1 MTTPLRMPAT
11 VATKKGAGSLA
22 EKAAERTVVLTN
34 HGKPS
39 AVVMSPERF
48 DDLERALRLAADQM
62 IQGVSQLVADRSEF
76 HTVDEVRERLH
87 ARR

>member
-1 MTTPLRMPAT
+1 MTAPLHMPAT
-11 VATKKGAGSLA
+11 VATKKGAGYLA
-22 EKAAERTVVLTN
+22 EKAAGRTVVLTN

-39 AVVMSPERF
+39 AVVMSPENF
-48 DDLERALRLAADQM
+48 DDLERSLRLAADQM
-62 IQGVSQLVADRSEF
+62 IQGIGRLTAERSEF

>member
-1 MTTPLRMPAT
+1 MPAT
-11 VATKKGAGSLA
+11 VATKKGAGYLA

>member
-11 VATKKGAGSLA
+11 VATKKGAGYLA

-76 HTVDEVRERLH
+76 HTADEVRERLH

>member
-11 VATKKGAGSLA
+11 TATKKGAGFLA

-34 HGKPS
+34 HGKPT

-48 DDLERALRLAADQM
+48 DELERSLRHAADQLV
-62 IQGVSQLVADRSEF
+62 QSASTLVAEKSEF
-76 HTVDEVRERLH
+76 RSVDEVRERLH

>member
-1 MTTPLRMPAT
+1 MTAPLRMPAT
-11 VATKKGAGSLA
+11 VATKKGAGYLA
-22 EKAAERTVVLTN
+22 EKAAEHTVVLTN

-48 DDLERALRLAADQM
+48 DDLERSLRLAADQM
-62 IQGVSQLVADRSEF
+62 IQGISQLVAERSEF